1 MKKNKK
7 HLLFII
13 IIPSLL
19 MMGIIGY
26 AFSLIFYNP
35 FLSGRMADYYSNDS
49 NFNKYKAS
57 IKDVHNDG
65 YLEIE
70 SIKKMQEDG
79 GEISIDNINFVT
91 ARVFSKDIKKTMELF
106 DPIIG
111 ESFYFIGSFKIFYDG
126 CPVAIVQISI
136 GDIEVLNYSEGK
148 AALLEWA
155 SKVH

>member
-7 HLLFII
+7 WLLFI

-19 MMGIIGY
+19 IMGIIGY

-35 FLSGRMADYYSNDS
+35 FLSGHMVDYYSNDS
-49 NFNKYKAS
+49 NFNKYEAS
-57 IKDVHNDG
+57 IKDVYNDG

-70 SIKKMQEDG
+70 SIKKIQVDG
-79 GEISIDNINFVT
+79 EKISIDNINFVT
-91 ARVFSKDIKKTMELF
+91 ARVFSSDIKETMELF
-106 DPIIG
+106 NPKIG
-111 ESFYFIGSFKIFYDG
+111 KSFYFTGSFKIFFDG

-136 GDIEVLNYSEGK
+136 GDIEILNYSDGK
-148 AALLEWA
+148 ATLLEWA